1 MKKFQRLISI
11 LIVLCMVIP
20 LTFVTG
26 VSAAST
32 AIFNSIPDPLPGNLP
47 SQPYQAQQA
56 TEVGDYIHFAGTE
69 RNLSS
74 VTVTMSGWALHSEY
88 PAMPAAGFNHDLT
101 LNIYNVDK
109 SGATPALGS
118 LIKTVTKNF
127 VMQWRPAEDPTN
139 CPTKDNP
146 GYAYKWQKTPGAP
159 DTNCYNGFVFN
170 VVFDL
175 SSEGITLPD
184 EIIYGIASNTQT
196 YGNPPIGVPGPY
208 NSLNFALNT
217 TVPSVGTDVEP
228 DAVFWNTITAGWYT
242 GGGITGTFRR
252 DTGWTPYVPA
262 IRFDVTLAPPVPGTS
277 IVPTTDTPLF
287 CTGETSKVK
296 INLND
301 VANLYGYQFQV
312 NYDATKVSATGAFNN
327 SFFDTTGDYAPWN
340 ATCSAGTCKFSVSK
354 LAPQT
359 PSNGSG
365 TVAEINF
372 TGLQVGEFDVTI
384 GAGDILS
391 DRDANVIGHTVGG
404 PVHLTVCG
412 FATVNGVVSLQGR
425 PTPINSGTVTL
436 TGAFGP
442 YSANFNSSTGAWSI
456 PNIKVMPGGTNY
468 TFDAAHGLY
477 LGNRMTHALMPGETY
492 AAAAT
497 KLKGGD
503 ADNTGLIDVSDI
515 TCISGSFGAAPV
527 TCGATGSSD
536 INADGLVNILD
547 LVLPGGNYG
556 LLAPQ
561 GW

>member
-56 TEVGDYIHFAGTE
+56 TEVGDYIQFAGTE

-74 VTVTMSGWALHSEY
+74 VTVTMSGWAKHSEY
-88 PAMPAAGFNHDLT
+88 PLMSAAGFNHDLK

-109 SGATPALGS
+109 SGTTPALGS
-118 LIKTVTKNF
+118 LIKSVTRNF
-127 VMQWRPAEDPTN
+127 VMQWRPEGDPT
-139 CPTKDNP
+139 CPNT
-146 GYAYKWQKTPGAP
+146 GYGDGFAWKASNGT
-159 DTNCYNGFVFN
+159 CYNGFAFN
-170 VVFDL
+170 VTFDL
-175 SSEGITLPD
+175 SSEGITLPN
-184 EIIYGIASNTQT
+184 EIIYGIASNTQS
-196 YGNPPIGVPGPY
+196 YGTPALGVAGPY
-208 NSLNFALNT
+208 NSLNFALNNISA
-217 TVPSVGTDVEP
+217 PSTGTDVEP
-228 DAVFWNTITAGWYT
+228 DAVFWNTQTAAWYT
-242 GGGITGTFRR
+242 GGGVTGIFRR
-252 DTGWTPYVPA
+252 DTGWAPYVPA

-312 NYDATKVSATGAFNN
+312 NYDAAKVSATGAFNN

-359 PSNGSG
+359 PSTGSG
-365 TVAEINF
+365 TVAEITF
-372 TGLQVGEFDVTI
+372 TGTNAGEFDVTI
-384 GAGDILS
+384 GTGDILS

-404 PVHLTVCG
+404 PLRLTVCG
-412 FATVNGVVSLQGR
+412 FATASGVVSLQGR
-425 PTPINSGTVTL
+425 TTPINSGTVKL

-442 YSANFNSSTGAWSI
+442 YSTNFDPATGAWTIS
-456 PNIKVMPGGTNY
+456 NIKVLPSGTTY

-477 LGNRMTHALMPGETY
+477 LSNQMTHALMPGDVY

-515 TCISGSFGAAPV
+515 TCISGSFGGAPV
-527 TCGATGSSD
+527 TCGSTGSSD
-536 INADGLVNILD
+536 INADGFVNILD

-556 LLAPQ
+556 LTTPQ